1 VIRAAHPDITPP
13 HRALCLALARA
24 ALFAALMVAIR
35 PQDAAA
41 GTHATCDIAAAEA
54 AAETGVPLSILRALA
69 RTESGRTRD
78 GVFAPW
84 PWTVNNAGDGRW
96 FPGLTSAQDH
106 VSRLRAAGETNID
119 IGCFQ
124 INLRWH
130 GHAFDSVSD
139 MFDPTQNARYAARFL
154 TGLHREFGTWDE
166 AVAAFHSRTPQ
177 LASRYMARFRRVH
190 ADLGGDAIGAPVRSR
205 PTPERQADAPPA
217 AARALD
223 LDRRPPLLASGA
235 ITARPG
241 FLSRA
246 PARPLWGDRP

>member
-1 VIRAAHPDITPP
+1 
-13 HRALCLALARA
+13 
-24 ALFAALMVAIR
+24 MVAIR

-106 VSRLRAAGETNID
+106 VSRLRAAGETNLD

-130 GHAFDSVSD
+130 GHAFSSL
-139 MFDPTQNARYAARFL
+139 ARC
-154 TGLHREFGTWDE
+154 
-166 AVAAFHSRTPQ
+166 SI
-177 LASRYMARFRRVH
+177 RFRTR
-190 ADLGGDAIGAPVRSR
+190 DTLRGFSPVCI
-205 PTPERQADAPPA
+205 
-217 AARALD
+217 
-223 LDRRPPLLASGA
+223 ASSATG
-235 ITARPG
+235 TLP
-241 FLSRA
+241 
-246 PARPLWGDRP
+246 